1 MPDESRADVRLA
13 VFHDPRFAAHAP
25 VGHHP
30 ERPLRL
36 DAAVAGAA
44 RVMGPGI
51 VRIDRTGRPVS
62 REALE
67 GVHSPAYLDRLDA
80 ELARGSGY
88 LDPDTYFNPGTHT
101 AARLAAGAACD
112 LVDTLVDREADV
124 AALLARPP
132 GHHATADR
140 AMGFCV
146 LNNIAVAARHA
157 LRRGLRRVAIVDWDV
172 HHGNGT
178 QAIFASTPE
187 VLFFSVH
194 ESPLYPNSGYA
205 QEVGEGDARG
215 MTVNV
220 PLPPG
225 SGGIAYRQTFERVLL
240 PLLDASRPELVLISA
255 GFDAHARDPIAN
267 MHLDDDD
274 YAWMASRLREAAA
287 PGGGRVGLFLEGGY
301 DLHALEFGVENAL
314 RGLVGAVPD
323 EVMPRGEDPSAAFA
337 LQAVLK
343 AQRPYWPSLR

>member
-1 MPDESRADVRLA
+1 MPAESRADVRLA

-25 VGHHP
+25 IGHHP
-30 ERPLRL
+30 ERPRRL

-44 RVMGPGI
+44 RVQGPGI
-51 VRIDRTGRPVS
+51 LRTDRTARLVD
-62 REALE
+62 RARLEAA
-67 GVHSPAYLDRLDA
+67 HTPAYLDRLDTV
-80 ELARGSGY
+80 LAQGHGY
-88 LDPDTYFNPGTHT
+88 LDPDTFFSEGTHT
-101 AARLAAGAACD
+101 AAWLAAGAACD
-112 LVDTLVDREADV
+112 LVDTLVDGQADV

-146 LNNIAVAARHA
+146 LNNVAVAAHHA
-157 LRRGLRRVAIVDWDV
+157 LARGLRRVAIVDWDV

-178 QAIFASTPE
+178 QAIFANTPG

-205 QEVGEGDARG
+205 HEVGEGDGRG
-215 MTVNV
+215 WTVNV

-225 SGGIAYRQTFERVLL
+225 SGGIAYRHVFERVLL
-240 PLLDASRPELVLISA
+240 PILDESQPELVLISA

-274 YAWMASRLREAAA
+274 YAWMASRVREASTSAR
-287 PGGGRVGLFLEGGY
+287 GRVGLFLEGGY

-314 RGLVGAVPD
+314 RGLVAPAPD
-323 EVMPRGEDPSAAFA
+323 AFMPRGEDPSAAFA
-337 LQAVLK
+337 LHAVLE
-343 AQRPYWPSLR
+343 AQRPYWASLR

>member
-1 MPDESRADVRLA
+1 MPDESPDDVRLV
-13 VFHDPRFAAHAP
+13 VFHDPRFAAHTP
-25 VGHHP
+25 SGHHP
-30 ERPLRL
+30 ERPRRL
-36 DAAVAGAA
+36 EAAVAGAA
-44 RVMGPGI
+44 RVRGPGI
-51 VRIDRTGRPVS
+51 VRVDRTARLAD
-62 REALE
+62 RQNLEA
-67 GVHSPAYLDRLDA
+67 VHSPGYLDRLDV
-80 ELARGSGY
+80 ELARGYGY
-88 LDPDTYFNPGTHT
+88 LDPDTFFSAGTHT
-101 AARLAAGAACD
+101 AAWLAAGAACD
-112 LVDTLVDREADV
+112 LVDALVDGEADV

-146 LNNIAVAARHA
+146 LNNVAVAARHA
-157 LRRGLRRVAIVDWDV
+157 LHRGARRVAIVDWDV

-178 QAIFASTPE
+178 QAIFEASPE

-205 QEVGEGDARG
+205 HEVGTGDARG
-215 MTVNV
+215 LTVNV

-225 SGGIAYRQTFERVLL
+225 SGGVAYRQVFERVLL
-240 PLLDASRPELVLISA
+240 PVLDEARPDLVLISA

-274 YAWMASRLREAAA
+274 YAWMASRVREAAA
-287 PGGGRVGLFLEGGY
+287 SAGGRVGLLLEGGY

-314 RGLVGAVPD
+314 RGLMASAPD
-323 EVMPRGEDPSAAFA
+323 RLMPRGEDPSAAFA
-337 LQAVLK
+337 LQAVLQ